1 MKSRNMRNMRKKSLK
16 AIGKKIKIRTVRS
29 KIIHPKK
36 NKITYTVEPIKADT
50 RDPTVHGQVFKKYK
64 NGKLQKQVF
73 VSDNKLKEIIKK
85 ESIKFTRK
93 YLGVGG
99 AAAEAAAPANPPE
112 VRVASSTSFFQSMK
126 EGFGLG
132 VGITAAQVFVLSIFE
147 AIFSE

>member
-1 MKSRNMRNMRKKSLK
+1 MKSIKAAAKKM
-16 AIGKKIKIRTVRS
+16 KIRTVRS

-36 NKITYTVEPIKADT
+36 NKTTYTVEPIKADT

-99 AAAEAAAPANPPE
+99 AAAAPANPPE
-112 VRVASSTSFFQSMK
+112 IRVASSTGFFQSMK

>member
-1 MKSRNMRNMRKKSLK
+1 MKSKTFRNFK
-16 AIGKKIKIRTVRS
+16 AVKKIKIRTVRS

-36 NKITYTVEPIKADT
+36 NKITYTVEPMKADT

-85 ESIKFTRK
+85 QSIKFTRK

-99 AAAEAAAPANPPE
+99 AAEQAVAANPPE
-112 VRVASSTSFFQSMK
+112 VRVASSTSFFQYIK

-132 VGITAAQVFVLSIFE
+132 IGIEMSEIFVSSIFE
-147 AIFSE
+147 FIFSN